1 MYTKLT
7 EEIQMHGYQVHGI
20 EIFRDGETIFTHHFA
35 PNVRYPIYSATKA
48 FTSTAV
54 GLAVAE
60 GKLSVDAPLSA
71 YLERR
76 YLQYVPEAQRE
87 AFAKLPIRRFLT
99 MSIPGYPF
107 RPEGAD
113 WLQFALE
120 YPVDYGAAPVFDYS
134 NIPAYLAGVAVE
146 HAVGEHLGDYLKSRL
161 FEPLGIHNPVY
172 QKCPAGHFYG
182 ASGMELTVHELSL
195 LGQLYLQKGQFQ
207 GTQILPE
214 WWVQEAAS
222 VQLQNREG
230 GYGYYFWKYGQ
241 GYRIS
246 GKWGQ
251 RCLIFPAQ
259 LDGQEAVTD
268 GAEYSGR
275 QDSLMVTYLSN
286 MQSGSGRVTELIEEY
301 VLRRNG

>member
-1 MYTKLT
+1 MYTRLIEK
-7 EEIQMHGYQVHGI
+7 IQTNGYQVHGI
-20 EIFRDGETIFTHHFA
+20 EIFRDGELVFTHHFA
-35 PNVRYPIYSATKA
+35 PDIRYPIYSATKA

-60 GKLSVDAPLSA
+60 GKLSVDDPFSA
-71 YLERR
+71 YLEQK
-76 YLQYVPEAQRE
+76 YVQYVPTKQRE
-87 AFAKLPIRRFLT
+87 VFAKLPIRRFLT
-99 MSIPGYPF
+99 MSVPGYPF

-120 YPVDYGAAPVFDYS
+120 CPVDYEAAPVFDYS

-161 FEPLGIHNPVY
+161 FEPLGIQNPVY
-172 QKCPAGHFYG
+172 QKCPTGHFYG

-207 GTQILPE
+207 GQQILPE
-214 WWVQEAAS
+214 WWVKEATS
-222 VQLQNREG
+222 VQQQNREG
-230 GYGYYFWKYGQ
+230 GYGYYFWKYGK

-259 LDGQEAVTD
+259 ADGQEAVTD
-268 GAEYSGR
+268 GAENQCSGVP
-275 QDSLMVTYLSN
+275 LMITYLSN
-286 MQSGSGRVTELIEEY
+286 MQSGSGKVAELIEKY
-301 VLRRNG
+301 ILQSVL

>member
-1 MYTKLT
+1 MYTKLI
-7 EEIQMHGYQVHGI
+7 EQIQANGYPVYGI
-20 EIFRDGETIFTHHFA
+20 EIYKDGETVCKHHFA
-35 PNVRYPIYSATKA
+35 PDIRYPIYSATKA
-48 FTSTAV
+48 FTATAV
-54 GLAVAE
+54 GLAAAE
-60 GKLSVDAPLSA
+60 GKLSVEDPFSA

-76 YLQYVPEAQRE
+76 YLQYVPQPQRE

-120 YPVDYGAAPVFDYS
+120 CPVDYQAAPIFDYS
-134 NIPAYLAGVAVE
+134 NIPAYLVGVAAE

-161 FEPLGIHNPVY
+161 FEPLGIYEPVY

-182 ASGMELTVHELSL
+182 ASGMQLTVHELSL

-214 WWVQEAAS
+214 WWVQEATS
-222 VQLQNREG
+222 VQQANREG

-259 LDGQEAVTD
+259 ADGQGTAAD
-268 GAEYSGR
+268 SAGYGCR
-275 QDSLMVTYLSN
+275 QAPLMITYLSN
-286 MQSGSGRVTELIEEY
+286 MPEGSGKVAELIEAY
-301 VLRRNG
+301 VLCQE